1 MFREIAQI
9 ILAIQLSSPSLS
21 THRVEQLATVIQ
33 QQSDKVDVDPLIEV
47 AIITHESQWN
57 ERAISGD
64 REDIGLM
71 QVRARYHGPNARQ
84 WLLNGEANIRVGS
97 GVIGSSKDFCR
108 KYLHREPTTQEWL
121 SVYQGALPSCKP
133 TKLTQQFEDY
143 AMCLQAELDPLS
155 VENEMGLDCKKIYP
169 GYAR

>member
-9 ILAIQLSSPSLS
+9 VLAIQLSSSHVP

-33 QQSDKVDVDPLIEV
+33 QQSERVDIDPIIEV

-64 REDIGLM
+64 HEDFGLM
-71 QVRARYHGPNARQ
+71 QVRARYHGPNATK

-97 GVIGSSKDFCR
+97 DIIKSSKEVCR
-108 KYLHREPTTQEWL
+108 KILHREPTIQEWM
-121 SVYQGALPSCKP
+121 SVYQGAVPSCKP
-133 TKLTQQFEDY
+133 TKLTQQVEDY
-143 AMCLQAELDPLS
+143 ANCLAAEMDPLS
-155 VENEMGLDCKKIYP
+155 LESELGFNCKKIYP
-169 GYAR
+169 GY